1 MEDSSCLSMSF
12 DQWKSKLYAFG
23 RQWAACVRSRVVE
36 PVFCSV
42 AIVTLVCVC
51 VCTMQEYLNSIL
63 QHARDFKEF
72 HRNNQGKINR
82 LSKAVLSHHAMV
94 EREQRKKQEMLEKER
109 IRRLM
114 VSSSMLYQ

>member
-1 MEDSSCLSMSF
+1 MHSDVY
-12 DQWKSKLYAFG
+12 YA
-23 RQWAACVRSRVVE
+23 CIVVIL
-36 PVFCSV
+36 F
-42 AIVTLVCVC
+42 
-51 VCTMQEYLNSIL
+51 MQEYLNSIL

-114 VSSSMLYQ
+114 VRVAGARDASTYSA

>member
-1 MEDSSCLSMSF
+1 MSLCL
-12 DQWKSKLYAFG
+12 
-23 RQWAACVRSRVVE
+23 CV
-36 PVFCSV
+36 
-42 AIVTLVCVC
+42 
-51 VCTMQEYLNSIL
+51 QEYLNSIL

-72 HRNNQGKINR
+72 HRNNLGKINR

-114 VSSSMLYQ
+114 VSHVVIASSFFSHIILRGGFTYVYVCIVW

>member
-1 MEDSSCLSMSF
+1 MY
-12 DQWKSKLYAFG
+12 YA
-23 RQWAACVRSRVVE
+23 CIVMM
-36 PVFCSV
+36 VF
-42 AIVTLVCVC
+42 
-51 VCTMQEYLNSIL
+51 MQEYLNSIL

-114 VSSSMLYQ
+114 VRLLDLSFIFSLSIAFQGCILVTTSLKYC

>member
-1 MEDSSCLSMSF
+1 MHLFIICMLLS
-12 DQWKSKLYAFG
+12 L
-23 RQWAACVRSRVVE
+23 
-36 PVFCSV
+36 
-42 AIVTLVCVC
+42 
-51 VCTMQEYLNSIL
+51 QEYLNSIL

-114 VSSSMLYQ
+114 VSGGPGRGFYPWQWRGVAPL

>member
-1 MEDSSCLSMSF
+1 MNFQYVPTLKSNTITIDSLDALSLMF
-12 DQWKSKLYAFG
+12 
-23 RQWAACVRSRVVE
+23 
-36 PVFCSV
+36 
-42 AIVTLVCVC
+42 I
-51 VCTMQEYLNSIL
+51 QEYLNSIL

-114 VSSSMLYQ
+114 VRELLCLSA

>member
-1 MEDSSCLSMSF
+1 MY
-12 DQWKSKLYAFG
+12 YA
-23 RQWAACVRSRVVE
+23 CI
-36 PVFCSV
+36 
-42 AIVTLVCVC
+42 IVIIF
-51 VCTMQEYLNSIL
+51 MQEYLNSIL

-72 HRNNQGKINR
+72 HHNNQGKINR

-114 VSSSMLYQ
+114 VRGCGEGVLLPIVLGIKISLTH

>member
-1 MEDSSCLSMSF
+1 MF
-12 DQWKSKLYAFG
+12 
-23 RQWAACVRSRVVE
+23 V
-36 PVFCSV
+36 
-42 AIVTLVCVC
+42 
-51 VCTMQEYLNSIL
+51 QEYLNSIL

-72 HRNNQGKINR
+72 HRNNQGNINR

-114 VSSSMLYQ
+114 VRLLDLSPLSW

>member
-1 MEDSSCLSMSF
+1 MKDVCILMY
-12 DQWKSKLYAFG
+12 YA
-23 RQWAACVRSRVVE
+23 CIVMM
-36 PVFCSV
+36 VF
-42 AIVTLVCVC
+42 
-51 VCTMQEYLNSIL
+51 MQEYLNSIL

-114 VSSSMLYQ
+114 VRLLDLSFIFSLYIAFQGCILVTTSLKCC